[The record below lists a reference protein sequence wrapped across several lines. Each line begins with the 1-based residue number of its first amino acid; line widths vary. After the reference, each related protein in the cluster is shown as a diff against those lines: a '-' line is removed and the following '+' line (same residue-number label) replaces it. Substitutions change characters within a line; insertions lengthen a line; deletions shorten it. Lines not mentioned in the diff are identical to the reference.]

1 MYNAFPHQVRAK
13 FLIGSL
19 PGGPLQGLLLNCSG
33 DQQQEP
39 FLLPRLTLVTE
50 SLTLMAGTFRIPLA
64 IILYRLWTPVVV
76 SSEMPRMPEE
86 GRGQIL
92 GQEGVASGMGLQ
104 EPKTAHN

>member
-1 MYNAFPHQVRAK
+1 MRAK
-13 FLIGSL
+13 FLISSL
-19 PGGPLQGLLLNCSG
+19 PGGPLQGLLLSCSG

-76 SSEMPRMPEE
+76 SSEMPRMPEQE